1 MAKVLK
7 FKEVNS
13 DVERRMKDFEK
24 LRVKFKADVK
34 KGEAKKLAAGKESKG
49 IFKSISA
56 LALCLNLIVVTFGFS
71 WSKPIWDEMHV
82 FVRLSLLL
90 LVMLVPTEWDQISF
104 DSLIK

>member
-49 IFKSISA
+49 IFKSISD
-56 LALCLNLIVVTFGFS
+56 FFS
-71 WSKPIWDEMHV
+71 
-82 FVRLSLLL
+82 
-90 LVMLVPTEWDQISF
+90 
-104 DSLIK
+104 DSPAKTAAKAPVKK